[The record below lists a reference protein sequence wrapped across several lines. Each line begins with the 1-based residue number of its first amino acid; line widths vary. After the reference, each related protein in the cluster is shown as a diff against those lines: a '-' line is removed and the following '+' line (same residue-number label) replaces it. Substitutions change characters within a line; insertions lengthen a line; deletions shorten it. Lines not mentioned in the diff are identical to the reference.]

1 MIALNSSRSAP
12 FAYFRNTSMPVIVPH
27 SLTKRKAQR
36 IFSRNSS
43 DEEKQAVEKLND
55 WEKHDIKLENF
66 QSISEA
72 KITLKKRIDKEDIVE
87 EIKLKRKHK
96 SKLPDINSH
105 KLLPVIKSIRDRQSK
120 KESEENFKERCRY
133 LRLFEEDLNNTCKEL
148 SKDLNQVKHE
158 RDALREDCVKIKKAL
173 TIYIEETE
181 KLKEALSQYEN
192 RPRVKIS
199 QEELAAWMSHRD
211 LMREDLKKREL
222 GKAKVQDEVSAEVL
236 KRHQKLTELDEKS
249 KDLRKKL
256 NIVKFTQIKHYLS
269 LLKEGKDVGSEGIQ
283 WIVIALWKNG
293 ETVSVENFPSY
304 LDEDAIHFILFVAQ
318 KNLEIEEIL
327 NKIINPSRKNLFS
340 ERMTNRWNNIKERL
354 TQMTKHMHSQKPEY
368 TFNSKNQKVS
378 IRWVDCMPHSESMAS
393 RDQNEPTSY
402 YENYVAKIKEMIA
415 SATESEIQRLT
426 IECSL
431 HGYEEAYKTNMK
443 ELIGAITGTETL
455 DKHLAAIS
463 KHKRNLVGVLEGNR
477 SASICP
483 S

>member
-1 MIALNSSRSAP
+1 MITLNSSRSAP
-12 FAYFRNTSMPVIVPH
+12 FVYLRNTSMPIIVPH

-55 WEKHDIKLENF
+55 WEKQDKKLENF

-96 SKLPDINSH
+96 IKLPDINSH
-105 KLLPVIKSIRDRQSK
+105 KLLPVIKSIKDRQSK

-133 LRLFEEDLNNTCKEL
+133 LRLFEEDLNNTSKQLSKEL
-148 SKDLNQVKHE
+148 SQIKHE
-158 RDALREDCVKIKKAL
+158 KDTLREDCVKIKKILA
-173 TIYIEETE
+173 IYIEETE
-181 KLKEALSQYEN
+181 KLKEALLQCEN
-192 RPRVKIS
+192 RPKVKIS

-211 LMREDLKKREL
+211 LMREELKKREQ
-222 GKAKVQDEVSAEVL
+222 GKVKVQDEISEEVL
-236 KRHQKLTELDEKS
+236 KRHQKLIELDGKS
-249 KDLRKKL
+249 KDLREKL
-256 NIVKFTQIKHYLS
+256 DIVKFTQIKHYQS
-269 LLKEGKDVGSEGIQ
+269 LLKEGKDVGNEGIQ
-283 WIVIALWKNG
+283 WIVIALWNIG

-304 LDEDAIHFILFVAQ
+304 LDGDAIHFILFVAQ

-327 NKIINPSRKNLFS
+327 NKIINPSKKNLAP
-340 ERMTNRWNNIKERL
+340 ERMANRWNNIRERL
-354 TQMTKHMHSQKPEY
+354 TEVTKHMHSQKPEY
-368 TFNSKNQKVS
+368 SYNNKSQKVS
-378 IRWVDCMPHSESMAS
+378 IRWTNCMPHSESMVS

-455 DKHLAAIS
+455 DKHLAAIN

-477 SASICP
+477 SANVGL
-483 S
+483 